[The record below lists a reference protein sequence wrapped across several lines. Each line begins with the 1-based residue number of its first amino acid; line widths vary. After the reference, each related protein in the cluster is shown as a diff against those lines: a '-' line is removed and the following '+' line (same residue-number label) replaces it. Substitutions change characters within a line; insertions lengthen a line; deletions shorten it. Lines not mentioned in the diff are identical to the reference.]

1 MMKKDETGFRLI
13 ESGKVIILHSDHEL
27 SELHPTCVKA
37 LEEDS
42 AGIIFRDLGFT
53 ETGGT

>member
-27 SELHPTCVKA
+27 SELHQTCVKA